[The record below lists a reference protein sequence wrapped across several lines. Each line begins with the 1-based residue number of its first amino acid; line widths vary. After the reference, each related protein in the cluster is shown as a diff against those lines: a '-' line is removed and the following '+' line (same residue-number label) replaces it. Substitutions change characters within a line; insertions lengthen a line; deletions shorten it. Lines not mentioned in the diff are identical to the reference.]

1 MDLRKKRK
9 TKMKGFKFAGICAG
23 IKKNRSLDLGLIYS
37 EKPACAAALFTQN
50 QVVAA
55 PVILG
60 RKTMEKGMLQAILV
74 NSGNANCFTGAQGI
88 AHAEQCVK
96 LVAKALKIDP
106 EHVLVSSTG
115 VIGAP
120 LPVDKIEAKI
130 PLAVRSLDSC
140 TIADFAGAILT
151 TDTCTKMVSR
161 NGTINTSGNTSG
173 EEKSFTIMGVAKGSG
188 MIRPDMATMLSYI
201 FTDADVSSSL
211 LKQALTHAAS
221 RSFNRITVDG
231 DTSTND
237 TLVCMANGAGQAV
250 IDNDESLGV
259 FQATLDEVCYELAK
273 KIVKDGEGAT
283 KVASITVKGALSRQ
297 DAFKAAEAIA
307 HSPLVKTAIYG
318 QDPNWGRITAAAGRS
333 GATVDQN
340 KMDLYFDD
348 VLLVQNGQWQGKASE
363 EKAADI
369 MKKAEISIVLDL
381 NLGDGQDQ
389 FLFCDFSE
397 NYVKINALYR
407 S

>member
-1 MDLRKKRK
+1 
-9 TKMKGFKFAGICAG
+9 MKGFKFAGICAG
-23 IKKNRSLDLGLIYS
+23 IKKSRSLDLGLIYS
-37 EKPACAAALFTQN
+37 EKPVSAAALFTKN

-74 NSGNANCFTGAQGI
+74 NSGNANCFTGEQGI
-88 AHAEQCVK
+88 ADAEKCVG
-96 LVAKALKIDP
+96 LVATALKVDP

-130 PLAVRSLDSC
+130 PEAVRSFDHC
-140 TIADFAGAILT
+140 TIVDFATAILT

-161 NGTINTSGNTSG
+161 NATINTSG
-173 EEKSFTIMGVAKGSG
+173 EEKKITVMGVAKGSG
-188 MIRPDMATMLSYI
+188 MIRPDMATMLAYV
-201 FTDADVSSSL
+201 FTDVDISSSL
-211 LKQALTHAAS
+211 LKKALTHAGD

-237 TLVCMANGAGQAV
+237 TLVCMASGESQVV
-250 IDNDESLGV
+250 IDNDESLGT
-259 FQATLDEVCYELAK
+259 FQAVLDEVCYELAK
-273 KIVKDGEGAT
+273 RVVKDGEGAT
-283 KVASITVKGALSRQ
+283 KVASITVKGAVNRD
-297 DAFKAAEAIA
+297 DAFAAAEAIA

-333 GATVDQN
+333 GATMDQD
-340 KMDLYFDD
+340 KMDLYFGD
-348 VLLVQNGQWQGKASE
+348 VRLVQNGLWLGKEA
-363 EKAADI
+363 EKEAAEI
-369 MKKAEISIVLDL
+369 MKQPEIDIVLDL

-397 NYVKINALYR
+397 NYVKINADYR

>member
-1 MDLRKKRK
+1 
-9 TKMKGFKFAGICAG
+9 MKGFKFAGICAG
-23 IKKNRSLDLGLIYS
+23 IKKSRSLDLGLIYS
-37 EKPACAAALFTQN
+37 EKPASAAALFTQN

-60 RKTMEKGMLQAILV
+60 RKIMQKGMLQAILV

-88 AHAEQCVK
+88 AHAEQCVE
-96 LVAKALKIDP
+96 LVAKALRIDP

-120 LPVDKIEAKI
+120 LPIDKIEAKI
-130 PLAVRSLDSC
+130 PQAVRSLDSC

-161 NGTINTSGNTSG
+161 NGKINTSGNTSG
-173 EEKSFTIMGVAKGSG
+173 EEKSFTVMGVAKGSG

-201 FTDADVSSSL
+201 VTDADISSSL

-250 IDNDESLGV
+250 IDNDESFEV
-259 FQATLDEVCYELAK
+259 FQAVLDEVCYELAK
-273 KIVKDGEGAT
+273 KVVKDGEGAT
-283 KVASITVKGALSRQ
+283 KVASITVKGALTQQ
-297 DAFKAAEAIA
+297 DAFAAAEAIA
-307 HSPLVKTAIYG
+307 HSPLTKTAIYG

-340 KMDLYFDD
+340 KMDLYFGDI
-348 VLLVQNGQWQGKASE
+348 LLVQNGQWQGKGAE
-363 EKAADI
+363 EKAAEI
-369 MKKAEISIVLDL
+369 MKKDEISIVLDL

-397 NYVKINALYR
+397 NYVKINADYR

>member
-1 MDLRKKRK
+1 
-9 TKMKGFKFAGICAG
+9 MKGFKFAGICAG
-23 IKKNRSLDLGLIYS
+23 IKKSRSLDLGLIYS
-37 EKPACAAALFTQN
+37 EKPASAAALFTQN

-88 AHAEQCVK
+88 AHAEQCVE
-96 LVAKALKIDP
+96 LVAKALRIDP
-106 EHVLVSSTG
+106 ELVLVSSTG

-120 LPVDKIEAKI
+120 LPIDKIEAKI
-130 PLAVRSLDSC
+130 PQAVRSLDSC

-201 FTDADVSSSL
+201 VTDADISSSL

-237 TLVCMANGAGQAV
+237 TLVCMANGAGEAV
-250 IDNDESLGV
+250 IDNDESFGV
-259 FQATLDEVCYELAK
+259 FQAILDEVCYELAK
-273 KIVKDGEGAT
+273 KVVKDGEGAT
-283 KVASITVKGALSRQ
+283 KVASITVKGALTQQ
-297 DAFKAAEAIA
+297 DAFAAAEAIA
-307 HSPLVKTAIYG
+307 HSPLTKTAIYG

-340 KMDLYFDD
+340 KMDLYFGDI
-348 VLLVQNGQWQGKASE
+348 LLVQNGQWQGKGAE

-369 MKKAEISIVLDL
+369 MKKDEISIVLDL

-397 NYVKINALYR
+397 NYVKINADYR

>member
-1 MDLRKKRK
+1 
-9 TKMKGFKFAGICAG
+9 MKGFKFAGICAG
-23 IKKNRSLDLGLIYS
+23 IKKSRSLDLGLIYS
-37 EKPACAAALFTQN
+37 EKPASAAALFTQN

-60 RKTMEKGMLQAILV
+60 RKIMQKGMLQAILV

-88 AHAEQCVK
+88 AHAEQCVEF
-96 LVAKALKIDP
+96 VAKALRIDP

-120 LPVDKIEAKI
+120 LPIDKIEAKI
-130 PLAVRSLDSC
+130 PQAVRSLDSC

-173 EEKSFTIMGVAKGSG
+173 EEKSFTVMGVAKGSG

-201 FTDADVSSSL
+201 VTDADISSSL

-250 IDNDESLGV
+250 IDNDESFGV
-259 FQATLDEVCYELAK
+259 FQAVLDEVCYELAK
-273 KIVKDGEGAT
+273 KVVKDGEGAT
-283 KVASITVKGALSRQ
+283 KVASITVKGALTQQ
-297 DAFKAAEAIA
+297 DAFAAAEAIA
-307 HSPLVKTAIYG
+307 HSPLTKTAIYG

-340 KMDLYFDD
+340 KMDLYFGDI
-348 VLLVQNGQWQGKASE
+348 LLVQNGQWQGKGAE
-363 EKAADI
+363 EKAAEI
-369 MKKAEISIVLDL
+369 MKKDEISIVLDL

-397 NYVKINALYR
+397 NYVKINADYR

>member
-1 MDLRKKRK
+1 
-9 TKMKGFKFAGICAG
+9 MKGFKFSGICAG
-23 IKKNRSLDLGLIYS
+23 IKKSRSLDLGLIYS
-37 EKPACAAALFTQN
+37 EKPASAAALFTQN

-74 NSGNANCFTGAQGI
+74 NSGYANCFTGAQGI
-88 AHAEQCVK
+88 AHAEQCVE
-96 LVAKALKIDP
+96 LVAKALRIDP

-120 LPVDKIEAKI
+120 LPIDKIEAKI
-130 PLAVRSLDSC
+130 PQAVRSLDSC

-173 EEKSFTIMGVAKGSG
+173 EEKSFTVMGVAKGSG

-201 FTDADVSSSL
+201 VTDADISSSL

-250 IDNDESLGV
+250 IDNDESFGV
-259 FQATLDEVCYELAK
+259 FQAVLDEVCYELAK
-273 KIVKDGEGAT
+273 KVVKDGEGAT
-283 KVASITVKGALSRQ
+283 KVASITVKGALTQQ
-297 DAFKAAEAIA
+297 DAFAAAEAIA
-307 HSPLVKTAIYG
+307 HSPLTKTAIYG

-340 KMDLYFDD
+340 KMDLYFGDI
-348 VLLVQNGQWQGKASE
+348 LLVQNGQWQGKGAE
-363 EKAADI
+363 EKAAEI
-369 MKKAEISIVLDL
+369 MKKDEISIVLDL

-397 NYVKINALYR
+397 NYVKINADYR

>member
-1 MDLRKKRK
+1 
-9 TKMKGFKFAGICAG
+9 MKGFKFAGICAG
-23 IKKNRSLDLGLIYS
+23 IKKSRSLDLGLIYS
-37 EKPACAAALFTQN
+37 EKPVSAAALFTKN

-74 NSGNANCFTGAQGI
+74 NSGNANCFTGEQGI
-88 AHAEQCVK
+88 ADAQKCVK
-96 LVAKALKIDP
+96 LVAKALKVDP

-130 PLAVRSLDSC
+130 PEAVRSFDHC
-140 TIADFAGAILT
+140 TIVDFATAILT

-161 NGTINTSGNTSG
+161 NATINTSG
-173 EEKSFTIMGVAKGSG
+173 EEKKITVMGVAKGSG
-188 MIRPDMATMLSYI
+188 MIRPDMATMLAYVL
-201 FTDADVSSSL
+201 TDADISSSL
-211 LKQALTHAAS
+211 LKKALTHAGD

-237 TLVCMANGAGQAV
+237 TLVCMAGGESQAV
-250 IDNDESLGV
+250 IDNDESLGT
-259 FQATLDEVCYELAK
+259 FQAVLDEVCYELAK
-273 KIVKDGEGAT
+273 RVVKDGEGAT
-283 KVASITVKGALSRQ
+283 KVASITVKGAVNQ
-297 DAFKAAEAIA
+297 DDAFAAAEAIA

-333 GATVDQN
+333 GARVDQD
-340 KMDLYFDD
+340 KMDLYFGD
-348 VLLVQNGQWQGKASE
+348 VRLVQKGQWLGKEA
-363 EKAADI
+363 EKEAAEI
-369 MKKAEISIVLDL
+369 MKQPEINIVLDL

-397 NYVKINALYR
+397 NYVKINADYR

>member
-1 MDLRKKRK
+1 
-9 TKMKGFKFAGICAG
+9 MKGFKFAGICAG
-23 IKKNRSLDLGLIYS
+23 IKKNRSMDLGLIYS

-88 AHAEQCVK
+88 AHAEQCVE
-96 LVAKALKIDP
+96 LVAKALNIDP

-120 LPVDKIEAKI
+120 LPMDKIEAKI
-130 PLAVRSLDSC
+130 PEAVRSLDAC
-140 TIADFAGAILT
+140 TIVDFAGAILT

-161 NGTINTSGNTSG
+161 NGTINPSAGNPSGD
-173 EEKSFTIMGVAKGSG
+173 EKSFTIMGVAKGSG

-201 FTDADVSSSL
+201 LTDADISSSL
-211 LKQALTHAAS
+211 LKQALTHAAF

-237 TLVCMANGAGQAV
+237 TLVCMASGAGTAV

-259 FQATLDEVCYELAK
+259 FQAALDEVCYELAK

-283 KVASITVKGALSRQ
+283 KVATITVKGALTSK

-307 HSPLVKTAIYG
+307 HSPLVKTALYG

-333 GATVDQN
+333 GATVDQD

-348 VLLVQNGQWQGKASE
+348 VLLVQNGQWQGKDAE
-363 EKAADI
+363 KKAAEV
-369 MKKAEISIVLDL
+369 MKRDEINIVLDL
-381 NLGDGQDQ
+381 NLGDGQDM

-397 NYVKINALYR
+397 NYVKINADYR

>member
-1 MDLRKKRK
+1 
-9 TKMKGFKFAGICAG
+9 MKGFKFAGIRAG
-23 IKKNRSLDLGLIYS
+23 IKKKKARDLGLIYT
-37 EKPACAAALFTQN
+37 EKPASAAALFTRN

-60 RKTMEKGMLQAILV
+60 RKTMEKGLLQAVLV
-74 NSGNANCFTGAQGI
+74 NSGNANCFTGEQGV
-88 AHAEQCVK
+88 ADAKQCVA
-96 LVAKALKIDP
+96 LVAKALNIDP
-106 EHVLVSSTG
+106 EYVIVSSTG

-120 LPVDKIEAKI
+120 LPMDKFETGIPEAV
-130 PLAVRSLDSC
+130 ACLDSC
-140 TIADFAGAILT
+140 TLEDFAKAILT
-151 TDTCTKMVSR
+151 TDTCTKIVSR
-161 NGTINTSGNTSG
+161 QGKTITSGD
-173 EEKSFTIMGVAKGSG
+173 EKIFTITGVAKGSG
-188 MIRPDMATMLSYI
+188 MIRPDMATMLAYV
-201 FTDADVSSSL
+201 FTDADISSSL

-237 TLVCMANGAGQAV
+237 TLLCMANGAGQAV
-250 IDNDESLGV
+250 IDNDGSLKA
-259 FQATLDEVCYELAK
+259 FQAVLDDVCYALAK
-273 KIVKDGEGAT
+273 MIIKDGEGAT
-283 KVASITVKGALSRQ
+283 KLASITVKGALTRQ
-297 DAFKAAEAIA
+297 DAFAAAEAIA

-348 VLLVQNGQWQGKASE
+348 VLLVQNGQWQGKAAE
-363 EKAADI
+363 KKAAHI
-369 MKKAEISIVLDL
+369 MKQDEIRIVLDL
-381 NLGDGQDQ
+381 NLGEGQDQ

-397 NYVKINALYR
+397 NYVKINADYR

>member
-23 IKKNRSLDLGLIYS
+23 IKKNRSMDLGLIYS

-88 AHAEQCVK
+88 AHAEQCVE

-120 LPVDKIEAKI
+120 LPMDKIEAKI
-130 PLAVRSLDSC
+130 PEAVRSLDSC
-140 TIADFAGAILT
+140 TIVDFAGAILT

-161 NGTINTSGNTSG
+161 NGKINTSGD
-173 EEKSFTIMGVAKGSG
+173 EKSFTIMGVAKGSG

-201 FTDADVSSSL
+201 FTDADISSSL

-250 IDNDESLGV
+250 IDNDESFGV
-259 FQATLDEVCYELAK
+259 FQAALDEVCYELAK

-283 KVASITVKGALSRQ
+283 KVAGITVKGALTSK

-307 HSPLVKTAIYG
+307 HSPLVKTALYG

-333 GATVDQN
+333 GVTVDQD

-348 VLLVQNGQWQGKASE
+348 VLLVQNGQWQGEDVEK
-363 EKAADI
+363 KAADI
-369 MKKAEISIVLDL
+369 MKQNEISIVLDL

-397 NYVKINALYR
+397 NYVKINADYR

>member
-1 MDLRKKRK
+1 M
-9 TKMKGFKFAGICAG
+9 
-23 IKKNRSLDLGLIYS
+23 DLGLIYS

-88 AHAEQCVK
+88 AHAEQCVE

-120 LPVDKIEAKI
+120 LPMDKIEAKI

-140 TIADFAGAILT
+140 TIVDFAGAILT

-161 NGTINTSGNTSG
+161 NGTINTSGNTS
-173 EEKSFTIMGVAKGSG
+173 EDEKNFTIMGVAKGSG

-201 FTDADVSSSL
+201 FTDADISSSL

-237 TLVCMANGAGQAV
+237 TLVCMASGAGEAV

-259 FQATLDEVCYELAK
+259 FQAALDEVCYELAK

-283 KVASITVKGALSRQ
+283 KVAAITVKGALTQQ
-297 DAFKAAEAIA
+297 DAFAAAEAIA

-348 VLLVQNGQWQGKASE
+348 VLLVQKGQWQGNAAE

-369 MKKAEISIVLDL
+369 MKQNEIRIVLDL

-397 NYVKINALYR
+397 NYVKINADYR

>member
-1 MDLRKKRK
+1 
-9 TKMKGFKFAGICAG
+9 MKGFKFAGVCAG

-37 EKPACAAALFTQN
+37 EKPASAAALFTQN

-60 RKTMEKGMLQAILV
+60 RKTMERGMLQAILV

-88 AHAEQCVK
+88 AHAEQCVE
-96 LVAKALKIDP
+96 LVAKTLHIDP

-120 LPVDKIEAKI
+120 LPIDKIEAKI
-130 PLAVRSLDSC
+130 PEAVKSLGSC
-140 TIADFAGAILT
+140 TIVDFAGAILT

-161 NGTINTSGNTSG
+161 KGQINASGD
-173 EEKSFTIMGVAKGSG
+173 EKSFTIMGVAKGSG

-201 FTDADVSSSL
+201 FTDADISSSL

-259 FQATLDEVCYELAK
+259 FQAVLDEVCYELAK

-283 KVASITVKGALSRQ
+283 KVAAITVKGALTQQ
-297 DAFKAAEAIA
+297 DAFAAAEAIA

-340 KMDLYFDD
+340 KMDLYFED
-348 VLLVQNGQWQGKASE
+348 VLLVQNGQWQGKGAE

-369 MKKAEISIVLDL
+369 MKKGEISIVLDL
-381 NLGDGQDQ
+381 NLGDGQDK

-397 NYVKINALYR
+397 NYVKINADYR

>member
-1 MDLRKKRK
+1 
-9 TKMKGFKFAGICAG
+9 MKGFKFAGVHAG
-23 IKKNRSLDLGLIYS
+23 IKKKKTMDLGLIYA
-37 EKPACAAALFTQN
+37 EKPAYSAALFTRN

-60 RKTMEKGMLQAILV
+60 RKTMEKGLLQAVLV
-74 NSGNANCFTGAQGI
+74 NSGNANCFTGDQGVDD
-88 AHAEQCVK
+88 ARQCAG
-96 LVAKALKIDP
+96 LVAKALDIDP
-106 EHVLVSSTG
+106 DHVLVSSTG

-120 LPVDKIEAKI
+120 LPMDKFEAGI
-130 PLAVRSLDSC
+130 PEAVACLDSC
-140 TIADFAGAILT
+140 TLDDFAQAILT
-151 TDTCTKMVSR
+151 TDTCTKMESR
-161 NGTINTSGNTSG
+161 QGKIIISGD
-173 EEKSFTIMGVAKGSG
+173 EKVFIITGVAKGSG
-188 MIRPDMATMLSYI
+188 MIRPDMATMLAYV
-201 FTDADVSSSL
+201 FTDAQISSSL

-237 TLVCMANGAGQAV
+237 TLVCMASGAGQAV
-250 IDNDESLGV
+250 VGNDESFEA
-259 FQATLDEVCYELAK
+259 FQAVLDDVCYGLAK
-273 KIVKDGEGAT
+273 KMVKDGEGAT
-283 KVASITVKGALSRQ
+283 KVASITVKGALSQQ

-348 VLLVQNGQWQGKASE
+348 IALVQKGQWQGKESE
-363 EKAADI
+363 AEAAKV
-369 MKKAEISIVLDL
+369 MKQDEINIVLDL
-381 NLGDGQDQ
+381 NLGEGRDQ

-397 NYVKINALYR
+397 NYVKINADYR